1 MRKIWKLKYSE
12 SARARFESEAEM
24 IADEYYSGRKLR
36 RRGPFLAEL
45 TGEEFWPANAAG
57 QMVHDL
63 YLFEKDSEELNP
75 CRSVKLHYDRKF
87 VKI

>member
-45 TGEEFWPANAAG
+45 TGE
-57 QMVHDL
+57 
-63 YLFEKDSEELNP
+63 
-75 CRSVKLHYDRKF
+75 
-87 VKI
+87 